1 MSFITQILQLM
12 KQIKLLLFATLFLFL
27 AASCSSNDDDRND
40 NVNNSIVGTWKFD
53 KSTDFTLVIK
63 SNNETFN
70 SVLKEYVIA
79 DRIFGEQSFTFNAN
93 GSYSSVMRFAEDR
106 EEETGNGTYTHKDN
120 ILTLIEEDDDESP
133 ESASAMV
140 KDNVLTLITDKLAEF
155 KSEAFLSDIYYECSE
170 KLKDVDKNT
179 LEIQQAAYIFKYKR
193 K

>member
-27 AASCSSNDDDRND
+27 AASCSSNDDDGND

-93 GSYSSVMRFAEDR
+93 GSYSSAMRFAEDR

-140 KDNVLTLITDKLAEF
+140 KDNVLTLTADMSAEF

>member
-27 AASCSSNDDDRND
+27 AASCSSNDDDGND

-93 GSYSSVMRFAEDR
+93 GSYSSAMRFAEDR